1 MWKKLSFKKQLI
13 LILLIPILGLLYFTI
28 TDVKKTYQR
37 YTRIE
42 NSTQNIDQIGQFSE
56 IIMRISEER
65 ILHEYSKYN
74 ASKKIELKLKMA
86 QTVDWFSKLKTTDT
100 VIIKNVN
107 EAREILNQ
115 IHLNADNTTISSL
128 KTFNDYTA
136 INNILNNLIEK
147 EITECDNAN
156 LAKLANNFKSYI
168 DSKTAANLI
177 RGVTFNK
184 LVSNDIHNDLY
195 GHYENAK
202 NINNNADFKLENN
215 NNHTINNEIIQFKKS
230 AEFQSFLTTSES
242 ILNNTFKISP
252 EVWWTQS
259 TQINNKL
266 NDLKNKKLNQIIKS
280 AKQEKD
286 STIASTIISLSLL
299 LLLLIATVISFYK
312 LIVNTSDSL
321 NTIATKIGE
330 IAIGYTEFEHKLKG
344 NIELDSIRE
353 SIKKLTAAIKEQ
365 IDLAAQISS
374 GNFGETITIRSEGD
388 TLNQSLNTMSV
399 ELKRF
404 NDDANENHILEKNT
418 IEINNAVINSKNIH
432 ALGANISKILTH
444 QTNACQ
450 ATFYITDYIEKNN
463 NLIKIGSYA
472 DDNNSPQTIAFG
484 EGLVGDVAKYNEQKC
499 FNNLT
504 NEYSFLASSLG
515 KSPIYNVLITPIS
528 YKNSVIGVIEIGSLE
543 NFSITDQ
550 KLLNSLK
557 DSLGSAIAVFIRNE
571 ELRIS
576 SEEIN
581 RKNNIL
587 QVQEEELRQNNE
599 ELNKHSLLLQQSE
612 EELKNQAAELEQTNA
627 YLEEKSRELEI
638 KNFEIEKKNNDL
650 IIAQEELNIKSEEI
664 TKASKYKSE
673 FLANMSHELRT
684 PLNSILILSDILRD
698 NTSGNLTNAQ
708 LENLSVI
715 NTSGKDLLN
724 LITDILD
731 ISKIEAGKV
740 EIYPE
745 NTISERIFSDMD
757 GLFRAQMN
765 KKNIEFKTTITDDC
779 PREIYTDVGKIEQI
793 LKNFLSNALK
803 FTPNGG
809 TVAMHFAA
817 PKENWEFSNPKL
829 ASLHNTEILAIE
841 IKDNGIGISEEN
853 KKKLFQSFQQADS
866 STNRKYGGTGLGLYI
881 SKQLAD
887 LLDGEVFFES
897 KLNNGS
903 TFGVL
908 IPTKYKGNTNI
919 SNSETAE
926 VLTATPEAVKE
937 EKIESEYPKTNE
949 EFVDLSANINDDRH
963 KANIDDKTI
972 LIIEDD
978 SSFAEV
984 LLQVAHNN
992 GFKAIIAHQG
1002 ETGFQYAK
1010 KYNPKAIILD
1020 MKLPGIDGWT
1030 VLKWL
1035 KEDPEL
1041 KHIPV
1046 HVMSGMKREKLA
1058 KEMGAFDFLV
1068 KPITPEKLKNAF
1080 QSIDE
1085 EINKVYKKVL
1095 ILEDDEKLNYSIK
1108 QLLHANDKNTI
1119 CLQAYS
1125 RLEAENILSNVDIDC
1140 AIIDLGL
1147 PDSNNIKAISELKN
1161 ISKNKNIKI
1170 IINTG
1175 KTLSEIEQ
1183 LELEKNVDSI
1193 VIKTENVTERL
1204 KDEILLFLNK
1214 IETAENSNYKT
1225 APNLAGGE
1233 ILKDKNI
1240 LIVDDDI
1247 RNIYALSAALT
1258 SKGALITTAF
1268 NGLEAITA
1276 LEEQPSFDIVLMD
1289 IMMPEMDGFEATKKI
1304 RENPKWKNLPI
1315 IALTAKAMKG
1325 DRDEILKA
1333 GASDYQSKPIDI
1345 QKLISLISIWI
1356 YK

>member
-1 MWKKLSFKKQLI
+1 MWKNLSFKKQLI
-13 LILLIPILGLLYFTI
+13 LILLIPVSGLIYFTVSNI
-28 TDVKKTYQR
+28 NNSYQKFSR
-37 YTRIE
+37 IDNSIE
-42 NSTQNIDQIGQFSE
+42 NIDKIAAFSE
-56 IIMRISEER
+56 AITLINNER
-65 ILHEYSKYN
+65 TLNEYSKFDP
-74 ASKKIELKLKMA
+74 AKKVDFKLSMA
-86 QTVDWFSKLKTTDT
+86 KSTEWFSKLNSTDSIVTTS
-100 VIIKNVN
+100 IR
-107 EAREILNQ
+107 EARTILNI
-115 IHLNADNTTISSL
+115 IHQNEENNTAISSL
-128 KTFNDYTA
+128 KTFNDYTD
-136 INNILNNLIEK
+136 INNILNNLIER
-147 EITECDNAN
+147 EIVNCENVN

-168 DSKTAANLI
+168 ETKTVANLI
-177 RGVTFNK
+177 RAIVFHK
-184 LVSNDIHNDLY
+184 LIHDNVHSDLY
-195 GHYENAK
+195 GYFDNMRQLNK
-202 NINNNADFKLENN
+202 NTNFKLNN
-215 NNHTINNEIIQFKKS
+215 YNSFQTNDELIQFKNS
-230 AEFQSFLTTSES
+230 TAFQSFLKTSDA
-242 ILNNTFKISP
+242 ILNNTAVIKPQIWWSKSTDVNEKINAIK
-252 EVWWTQS
+252 T
-259 TQINNKL
+259 
-266 NDLKNKKLNQIIKS
+266 KKLNQIIEL

-286 STIASTIISLSLL
+286 KTVNAAIIAIVWLSLL
-299 LLLLIATVISFYK
+299 LLITTILVYK
-312 LIVNTSDSL
+312 LITNTSKSL
-321 NTIATKIGE
+321 KTIAFKIE
-330 IAIGYTEFEHKLKG
+330 KIALGYTDFQHILNG

-353 SIKKLTAAIKEQ
+353 SFKKLTGAIKEQ
-365 IDLAAQISS
+365 INLATEISS
-374 GNFGETITIRSEGD
+374 GHFGETIKVRSEAD
-388 TLNQSLNTMSV
+388 VLNQSLNTMSLD
-399 ELKRF
+399 LKRF
-404 NDDANENHILEKNT
+404 NDEAVANSHLEQNIIEVNKT
-418 IEINNAVINSKNIH
+418 IIESKNIQDFGNN
-432 ALGANISKILTH
+432 LSKVLCS
-444 QTNACQ
+444 QTNGYQ
-450 ATFYITDYIEKNN
+450 AVFYIIDYLKNNN

-472 DDNNSPQTIAFG
+472 DSNSPEAIALG
-484 EGLVGDVAKYNEQKC
+484 KGLVGEAAKFDEQKC
-499 FNNLT
+499 LNNLT
-504 NEYSFLASSLG
+504 SAYSFLASSLG
-515 KSPIYNVLITPIS
+515 KSPIYNVLITPVS
-528 YKNSVIGVIEIGSLE
+528 YKNTVIGVIEIGSLE
-543 NFSITDQ
+543 NFTETDQ
-550 KLLNSLK
+550 KLLITLK
-557 DSLGSAIAVFIRNE
+557 ESLGNAIAVFIRNE

-576 SEEIN
+576 SEEIIH
-581 RKNNIL
+581 KNNIL

-599 ELNKHSLLLQQSE
+599 ELNKHTLLLQQSE

-627 YLEEKSRELEI
+627 YLEEKSRELET
-638 KNFEIEKKNNDL
+638 KNHEIEKKNDDL

-664 TKASKYKSE
+664 AKASKYKSE

-684 PLNSILILSDILRD
+684 PLNSILILSDLLKD
-698 NTSGNLTNAQ
+698 NISGNLTNAQ

-745 NTISERIFSDMD
+745 NTVSERVFSDMD
-757 GLFRAQMN
+757 GLFRAQME
-765 KKNIEFKTTITDDC
+765 KKNINFETVITDDC
-779 PREIYTDVGKIEQI
+779 PREIYSDVGKIEQI

-809 TVAMHFAA
+809 TVAMTFDK
-817 PKENWEFSNPKL
+817 PSENKEFNNPKL
-829 ASLHNTEILAIE
+829 AALTNNQILAIE

-866 STNRKYGGTGLGLYI
+866 STSRKYGGTGLGLYI

-887 LLDGEVFFES
+887 LLDGEVFFDS
-897 KLNNGS
+897 QLNNGS
-903 TFGVL
+903 TFGVY
-908 IPTKYKGNTNI
+908 IPVKYAGNND
-919 SNSETAE
+919 SNNNSPLAAVT
-926 VLTATPEAVKE
+926 EALSTE
-937 EKIESEYPKTNE
+937 QIESEYPKPNE
-949 EFVDLSANINDDRH
+949 EFVDLSANIQDDRH
-963 KANIDDKTI
+963 KADIDDKSI

-978 SSFAEV
+978 PSFAEV

-1035 KEDPEL
+1035 KEDAEL

-1080 QSIDE
+1080 HSIDE
-1085 EINKVYKKVL
+1085 EINKVFKRVL
-1095 ILEDDEKLNYSIK
+1095 ILEDDEKLNYAIK

-1125 RLEAENILSNVDIDC
+1125 RSEAENILTNVEIDC

-1147 PDSNNIKAISELKN
+1147 PDSDNIKAISELKN
-1161 ISKNKNIKI
+1161 CSKNQKIKI

-1175 KTLSEIEQ
+1175 KTLTDNEQ
-1183 LELEKNVDSI
+1183 LELEKSADSI
-1193 VIKTENVTERL
+1193 VIKTNNVTERL

-1214 IETAENSNYKT
+1214 IDTVENTDYKT
-1225 APNLAGGE
+1225 APNLSGGE
-1233 ILKDKNI
+1233 ILKNKNI

-1258 SKGALITTAF
+1258 SKGAIITTAF
-1268 NGLEAITA
+1268 NGIEALNA
-1276 LEEQPSFDIVLMD
+1276 LEEHPNFDIVLMD

-1304 RENPKWKNLPI
+1304 RENIKWKNLPI

-1325 DRDEILKA
+1325 DRDEIIKA